1 MHGGRLIASAWLATI
16 NTHAN
21 ERKEGYYPDGAQGV
35 LGTRVITA
43 GICYQERNRA
53 AMLPGLRAMLT
64 EEGNDNLLRMFPDLR
79 R

>member
-1 MHGGRLIASAWLATI
+1 MVGRLIASAWLATI

-35 LGTRVITA
+35 LGMSVITA
-43 GICYQERNRA
+43 GICYQECNRA
-53 AMLPGLRAMLT
+53 AMLPGLMAMLT
-64 EEGNDNLLRMFPDLR
+64 EEENDNLLRTFQYLR

>member
-1 MHGGRLIASAWLATI
+1 MRARGKKGITLM
-16 NTHAN
+16 
-21 ERKEGYYPDGAQGV
+21 EPKGV
-35 LGTRVITA
+35 LGMSVITA

-64 EEGNDNLLRMFPDLR
+64 GEEDDNLLRMFLDLR